1 MKTDREFLDG
11 IYQKAKNM
19 TQEKPKEKKFI
30 SFPVRR
36 FSAAAAAVFLLGTF
50 FYFSAVP
57 QSQTGTAPAP
67 ATLSTR
73 RTPQELVS
81 QAQSVL
87 LLRADSQGQL
97 QIAEIWRGSYTEEL
111 AAAVS
116 RETKNFSFPSD
127 SDSVIVFVAS
137 SPDFYLMD
145 AFFLNNDGL
154 YENWEGQVYPA
165 EKLKELVSLS

>member
-1 MKTDREFLDG
+1 
-11 IYQKAKNM
+11 M

-73 RTPQELVS
+73 QTPQELVS
-81 QAQSVL
+81 QAQSIL
-87 LLRADSQGQL
+87 LLRADIQGRL
-97 QIAEIWRGSYTEEL
+97 QISEIWKGSYTEEL
-111 AAAVS
+111 AAAVT
-116 RETKNFSFPSD
+116 EEMKNSPLPTGSD
-127 SDSVIVFVAS
+127 SIIVFVAS

-145 AFFLNNDGL
+145 AFFLNKDGL
-154 YENWEGQVYPA
+154 YENWEGQAYSP
-165 EKLKELVSLS
+165 EELKELVSLS